1 LGTQFFRY
9 ALGYSEKEARRLQ
22 VQAALSEDILEY
34 GLGRGGLRNGMHVL
48 DLGSGVGDVALCA
61 SRIVGPGGSVTGIER
76 WSPSLEI
83 ARTRVADHGLTNVRF
98 VQSELD
104 DFEPDRAY
112 DAIIGRFILQYL
124 PDRARLLSR
133 LKHSLRS
140 GGVVIFQEIDNSGA
154 SQYPPSVLFE
164 QVNTWITTAFK
175 STGAVYDMGALLPR
189 TFLAAGLPRPE
200 MISMGRVESGPDTPF
215 YEFLT
220 DVLRSVMPVLEKI
233 GAATQEEVELD
244 TLADRLRQ
252 DAVAEERTLYS
263 ARIVTAWTGA
273 P

>member
-1 LGTQFFRY
+1 LRPQFFRY
-9 ALGYSEKEARRLQ
+9 ALGYSEEEARRLQ

-34 GLGRGGLRNGMHVL
+34 GLERGGLRSGMHVL

-61 SRIVGPGGSVTGIER
+61 CRFVGPQGSVTGIDR
-76 WSPSLEI
+76 WYPSLEI
-83 ARTRVADHGLTNVRF
+83 ARKRAADRGLTNVTF

-104 DFEPDRAY
+104 DFEPERVY

-124 PDRARLLSR
+124 PDSARLLGR
-133 LKHSLRS
+133 LKNSLQS
-140 GGVVIFQEIDNSGA
+140 GGIVISQEVDNSGA
-154 SQYPPSVLFE
+154 TQHPPSALFQ
-164 QVNTWITTAFK
+164 QVNSWIAAAFK

-189 TFLAAGLPRPE
+189 SFLAAGLPRPE

-233 GAATQEEVELD
+233 GVVTPEEVQID
-244 TLADRLRQ
+244 TLAERLRQ

-263 ARIVTAWTGA
+263 ARIVTAWA
-273 P
+273 RIP

>member
-1 LGTQFFRY
+1 LRPQFFRY
-9 ALGYSEKEARRLQ
+9 ALGYSEEEARRLQ

-34 GLGRGGLRNGMHVL
+34 GLERGGLRSGMHVL

-61 SRIVGPGGSVTGIER
+61 SRFVGPHGSVTGIDR
-76 WSPSLEI
+76 WYPSLET
-83 ARTRVADHGLTNVRF
+83 ARKRAADHGLTNVTF

-104 DFEPDRAY
+104 DFEPDRVY

-124 PDRARLLSR
+124 PDSARLLGR
-133 LKHSLRS
+133 LKNSLQSR
-140 GGVVIFQEIDNSGA
+140 GVVISQEVDNSGA
-154 SQYPPSVLFE
+154 SQYPPSTLFQ
-164 QVNTWITTAFK
+164 QVNSWIASAFK

-233 GAATQEEVELD
+233 GAVTQDEVQID
-244 TLADRLRQ
+244 TLAERLRQ

-263 ARIVTAWTGA
+263 ARIVTAWA
-273 P
+273 RLP

>member
-1 LGTQFFRY
+1 LRPQFFRY
-9 ALGYSEKEARRLQ
+9 ALGYSEEEARRLQ

-34 GLGRGGLRNGMHVL
+34 GLERGGLRSGMHVL

-61 SRIVGPGGSVTGIER
+61 SRFVGPHGSVTGIDR
-76 WSPSLEI
+76 WYPSLET
-83 ARTRVADHGLTNVRF
+83 ARKRAADHGLTNVTF

-104 DFEPDRAY
+104 DFEPDRVY

-124 PDRARLLSR
+124 PDSARLLGR
-133 LKHSLRS
+133 LKNSLQS
-140 GGVVIFQEIDNSGA
+140 GGVVISQEVDNSGA
-154 SQYPPSVLFE
+154 SQYPPSTLFK
-164 QVNTWITTAFK
+164 QVNSWIASAFK

-233 GAATQEEVELD
+233 GAVTQDEVQID
-244 TLADRLRQ
+244 TLAERLRQ

-263 ARIVTAWTGA
+263 ARIVTAWA
-273 P
+273 RLP